1 MTLID
6 IIYYPRSAK
15 KCQKNFKKCPKILH
29 FLAESRV
36 KNTAPLS
43 LTEFCMAMNWSK
55 TEKDWNPLVK
65 LGHPYPYQW
74 ATA

>member
-36 KNTAPLS
+36 KNSAPLS
-43 LTEFCMAMNWSK
+43 LTENYERMENKKK
-55 TEKDWNPLVK
+55 TKVGTNFICFK
-65 LGHPYPYQW
+65 
-74 ATA
+74 